1 MYFYLLMGNGIC
13 CAAARK
19 IYIKIGYGGG
29 LNKKNREGANPHGR
43 NDRVRS
49 PGPTLDGS
57 ILLAA
62 TALLARL

>member
-43 NDRVRS
+43 NDRDWSV
-49 PGPTLDGS
+49 
-57 ILLAA
+57 I
-62 TALLARL
+62 